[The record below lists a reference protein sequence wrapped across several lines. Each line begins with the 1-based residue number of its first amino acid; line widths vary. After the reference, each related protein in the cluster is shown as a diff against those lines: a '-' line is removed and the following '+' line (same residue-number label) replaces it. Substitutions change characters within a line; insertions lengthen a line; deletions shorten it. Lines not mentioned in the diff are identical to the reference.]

1 LRDGENRYAAEPE
14 LKRRERQTV
23 DDVETPIQ
31 SGTRR
36 CEQGWRDFFKTH
48 CNVVFQTALLLT
60 ADATAAEAAVAE
72 SIDSLDISSPPEQ
85 RNLAAWEKA
94 VVVRSIE
101 MSRLSSSA
109 ANLASRSMLQPG
121 LLPLIQIEPFPRIC
135 FVLRMLLG
143 YSTAL
148 SAQILGVE
156 ESHVLVLFQMAALQL
171 QQTVAGN
178 RIPL

>member
-1 LRDGENRYAAEPE
+1 MQP
-14 LKRRERQTV
+14 V
-23 DDVETPIQ
+23 DEIETPIQ
-31 SGTRR
+31 SRTRR
-36 CEQGWRDFFKTH
+36 CEQGWRDFFKAN

-72 SIDSLDISSPPEQ
+72 SIDSLDSSSLPEQ

-101 MSRLSSSA
+101 TSRLSSSA
-109 ANLASRSMLQPG
+109 ANSATRSMLQPG
-121 LLPLIQIEPFPRIC
+121 LLPLIQIERFPRIC

-148 SAQILGVE
+148 CAQVLGVE
-156 ESHVLVLFQMAALQL
+156 ESHIRMLFQIADLQL
-171 QQTVAGN
+171 QQKVAGN
-178 RIPL
+178 RVPL

>member
-1 LRDGENRYAAEPE
+1 MQP
-14 LKRRERQTV
+14 V
-23 DDVETPIQ
+23 DEIEAPIQ
-31 SGTRR
+31 SNTRR
-36 CEQGWRDFFKTH
+36 CEQGWGDFFKAN

-60 ADATAAEAAVAE
+60 ADATAAETAVAE

-101 MSRLSSSA
+101 TSRLSSSA
-109 ANLASRSMLQPG
+109 ANSATRSMLHPG
-121 LLPLIQIEPFPRIC
+121 LLPVIQIERFPRIC

-148 SAQILGVE
+148 CAQILGVE
-156 ESHVLVLFQMAALQL
+156 ESQVRMLFQIAAHQL
-171 QQTVAGN
+171 QQKIAGN
-178 RIPL
+178 RVPS